1 MKLRHLIF
9 VPVAALV
16 TAGIAYAGDAGP
28 RSPVRLPAVQR
39 EAAGAIAPMFTPKA
53 RLPAVQREAAGIVG
67 PMFTPKAGSVTPS
80 MKQPPVLKR

>member
-1 MKLRHLIF
+1 
-9 VPVAALV
+9 
-16 TAGIAYAGDAGP
+16 
-28 RSPVRLPAVQR
+28 LPAVQR